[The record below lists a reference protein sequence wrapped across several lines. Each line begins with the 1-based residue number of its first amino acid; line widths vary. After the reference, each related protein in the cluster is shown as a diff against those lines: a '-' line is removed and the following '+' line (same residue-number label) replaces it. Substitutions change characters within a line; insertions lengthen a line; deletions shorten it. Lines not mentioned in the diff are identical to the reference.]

1 MAACTKP
8 SYLDPAPAESARV
21 VILAAPLEA
30 TLSLGQGTRNGP
42 RAIIRALGEL
52 GSGPEK
58 GLWPGQVHLA
68 EPLPLAG
75 LDAPT
80 AVEEIRR
87 AVSDWLDRDKFVLLL
102 GGEHTVSLGAA
113 RAHLGRGAPFGVL
126 YLDAHPD
133 LRSGHWGQS
142 LSHACV
148 ARRLVEEGLSVV
160 GVGWRCYSHFEYEF
174 WRREDLEPILA
185 QEVAGTQSWIEQLMD
200 RLPVNVYLSLDLDVL
215 DPALMPATCAPAPQG
230 LCLEPLNLIL
240 EKLFDSRRV
249 IGADLVELAPIPGQP
264 GPDLTAARLVQRIT
278 QLALDQAGA
287 AARVR
292 PRAEVKPLFP
302 ERTRHETAQP

>member
-1 MAACTKP
+1 MAASSSR
-8 SYLDPAPAESARV
+8 SYLDPGPAENARV

-42 RAIIRALGEL
+42 QAIIRALGRL
-52 GSGPEK
+52 GP
-58 GLWPGQVHLA
+58 GLGEGQVHLA

-75 LDAPT
+75 LDPPA

-102 GGEHTVSLGAA
+102 GGEHTVSLGAT
-113 RAHLGRGAPFGVL
+113 RAHLERSAPFGVL

-133 LRSGHWGQS
+133 LRSGHWGQN

-148 ARRLVEEGLSVV
+148 ARRLVEEGLSVA

-185 QEVAGTQSWIEQLMD
+185 QEAAGGNSWIERLMD
-200 RLPVNVYLSLDLDVL
+200 RLPANIYLSLDLDVL

-230 LCLEPLNLIL
+230 LCLEPLNLL
-240 EKLFDSRRV
+240 LDKVFDSRRV

-264 GPDLTAARLVQRIT
+264 GPDLTAARLVQRIAR
-278 QLALDQAGA
+278 LALAQDTA
-287 AARVR
+287 AAPVR
-292 PRAEVKPLFP
+292 PRAAVKPLFP
-302 ERTRHETAQP
+302 KRTLHEPTQT